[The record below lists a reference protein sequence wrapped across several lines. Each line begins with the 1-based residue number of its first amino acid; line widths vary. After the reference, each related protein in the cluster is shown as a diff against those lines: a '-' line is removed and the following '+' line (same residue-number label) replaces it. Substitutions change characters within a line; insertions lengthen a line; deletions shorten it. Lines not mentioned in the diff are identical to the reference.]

1 MVQKEAHATGM
12 KRKISMSLV
21 LLMAFISCEGPD
33 TTVTNIVG
41 RNGSVVRKAE
51 LRYTQNK
58 LNLADFT
65 VPVDSS
71 WSFRDSVVI
80 SAEGDTTWLLFAEK
94 FFGSAD
100 AINEAYLS
108 DTGTNSSVTRTTIF
122 KRKFKWFTTTWY
134 FAEKCDKSLLH
145 GYPLTDYLTEEEI
158 TFRNL
163 PKKKSDELV
172 MGPDSLKYRN
182 LIDSVQLHT
191 EQWMMR
197 SLISEFIED
206 AGALCE
212 SSGKDSLT
220 AAILRTHENELY
232 QLVGEDGDLDVL
244 CSAVLGDSIYARF
257 KPELDSAAAIF
268 NRKFDNSWLFE
279 SYTMQIVMPS
289 DLKETNGYIMS
300 DGTLAWPVTGNH
312 FLTDDYIMYA
322 KSHDINYW
330 AVIITLLLF
339 ALVVYSMWN
348 LKRS

>member
-1 MVQKEAHATGM
+1 MVQKEAQSTGM

-21 LLMAFISCEGPD
+21 LLMAFISCEGPE

-51 LRYTQNK
+51 LRYTQDK

-71 WSFRDSVVI
+71 WSLRDTIII
-80 SAEGDTTWLLFAEK
+80 SAEGDTTWILFADK
-94 FFGSAD
+94 HFGSAD
-100 AINEAYLS
+100 AINEAYLT
-108 DTGTNSSVTRTTIF
+108 DTGKNSSVNRSAIF

-134 FAEKCDKSLLH
+134 FAEKVDKNLLH
-145 GYPLTDYLTEEEI
+145 GYPLTDYLTKEEI
-158 TFRNL
+158 TFSNL
-163 PKKKSDELV
+163 PKKISDELV
-172 MGPDSLKYRN
+172 IGPDSLKYRN
-182 LIDSVQLHT
+182 LIDSIQLHT

-220 AAILRTHENELY
+220 SAILRSHENELY
-232 QLVGEDGDLDVL
+232 KLVGEDGDLDVL
-244 CSAVLGDSIYARF
+244 CSAVLGDSLYVRF

-279 SYTMQIVMPS
+279 SYTMQMVMPA
-289 DLKETNGYIMS
+289 DLKSTNGYMMS

-312 FLTDDYIMYA
+312 FLTEDYIMYA

-330 AVIITLLLF
+330 AVIITLLLL
-339 ALVVYSMWN
+339 ALVVYFMWK

>member
-1 MVQKEAHATGM
+1 M

-21 LLMAFISCEGPD
+21 LLMAFISCEGPE

-51 LRYTQNK
+51 LRYTQDK

-71 WSFRDSVVI
+71 WSLRDTIII
-80 SAEGDTTWLLFAEK
+80 SAEGDTTWILFADK
-94 FFGSAD
+94 HFGSAD
-100 AINEAYLS
+100 AINEAYLT
-108 DTGTNSSVTRTTIF
+108 DTGKNSSVNRSAIF

-134 FAEKCDKSLLH
+134 FAEKVDKNLLH
-145 GYPLTDYLTEEEI
+145 GYPLTDYLTKEEI
-158 TFRNL
+158 TFSNL
-163 PKKKSDELV
+163 PKKISDELAL
-172 MGPDSLKYRN
+172 GPDSLKYRN
-182 LIDSVQLHT
+182 LIDSIQLHT

-220 AAILRTHENELY
+220 SAILRSHENELY
-232 QLVGEDGDLDVL
+232 KLVGEEGDLDVL
-244 CSAVLGDSIYARF
+244 CSAVLGDSLYVRF

-279 SYTMQIVMPS
+279 SYTMQMVMPA
-289 DLKETNGYIMS
+289 DLKSTNGYMMS

-312 FLTDDYIMYA
+312 FLTEDYIMYA

-330 AVIITLLLF
+330 AVIITLLLL
-339 ALVVYSMWN
+339 ALVVYFMWK

>member
-1 MVQKEAHATGM
+1 MVQKEAHPTGM
-12 KRKISMSLV
+12 KRKISISLV
-21 LLMAFISCEGPD
+21 LIMSFISCEGPE

-71 WSFRDSVVI
+71 WGLRDTVVI
-80 SAEGDTTWLLFAEK
+80 SAEGDTTWFLFAEK

-100 AINEAYLS
+100 AINEAYLA
-108 DTGTNSSVTRTTIF
+108 DTGTNSSATRSAIF

-145 GYPLTDYLTEEEI
+145 GYPITDYLTAEEI

-163 PKKKSDELV
+163 PKKISDELV
-172 MGPDSLKYRN
+172 MGPDSLEYRN

-220 AAILRTHENELY
+220 SAILRSHESELY
-232 QLVGEDGDLDVL
+232 KLAGEEGDLDVL
-244 CSAVLGDSIYARF
+244 CSAVLGESIYAKF
-257 KPELDSAAAIF
+257 KPELDSAVTIF

-279 SYTMQIVMPS
+279 SYTMQIVMPA
-289 DLKETNGYIMS
+289 DVKATNGYVMS

-330 AVIITLLLF
+330 AVIITLLLL
-339 ALVVYSMWN
+339 ALLVYSIWN